1 LNNHGLVE
9 LVGQPGELVGFWAAG
24 RVDNQIDGRMECFG
38 GDTVVFALNNYGDL
52 HVRSNLLVRLN
63 LLSGANSG
71 TITIDQNCTI
81 TLLGFG
87 GPTGWIENTG
97 TISGSGAI
105 AGNLVNN
112 GTLDPVGSLTLN
124 GNLSG
129 TGALLIDVAGPTDYE
144 QIRVSGAIT
153 LGGTLDVSLGYTP
166 ALGDTFRVLDNTGTN
181 PIMGNFQ
188 GWLEGALVAI
198 NGTNFLITYRGGTGN
213 DVTLTRTETSPLS
226 ARVTIGDNNVSRLDS
241 LQRSRIEKLTV
252 TFDKVISYVGAPG
265 DAFRLEKIV
274 GGVPAGTVALSIDTR
289 DMGGYSQATLTFL
302 SDTTFGSLN
311 DGRYRL
317 TVLANQIVAPGAAM
331 PADSIL
337 NFHRMFGDVNG
348 DAQVDLADF
357 ALFSGAYGTVLG
369 GNGYLAYF
377 DYNRDGV
384 IDIADFGQFSI
395 RMFTV
400 LP

>member
-1 LNNHGLVE
+1 
-9 LVGQPGELVGFWAAG
+9 
-24 RVDNQIDGRMECFG
+24 MECFG
-38 GDTVVFALNNYGDL
+38 GDTVLWALNNYGDL
-52 HVRSNLLVRLN
+52 HIRSNLLVRGN
-63 LLSGANSG
+63 VLSGANSG

-87 GPTGWIENTG
+87 GATGWIENTG
-97 TISGSGAI
+97 TITGEGTMV
-105 AGNLVNN
+105 GNLTNN
-112 GTLDPVGSLTLN
+112 GMLDPVGSLTLN

-129 TGALLIDVAGPTDYE
+129 TGALLIDVNGPSDYD
-144 QIRVSGAIT
+144 QLRVSGAIT
-153 LGGTLDVSLGYTP
+153 LGGPLHVSLGYTP

-181 PIMGNFQ
+181 PVVGNFQ
-188 GWLEGALVAI
+188 GWLEGTLVAI

-213 DVTLTRTETSPLS
+213 DVTLTRTDSVNTLS
-226 ARVTIGDNNVSRLDS
+226 AVVTIGDNHASRLDS

-252 TFDKVISYVGAPG
+252 SFDKVISYAGAPS

-274 GGVPAGTVALSIDTR
+274 GGVPAGTVTLSVDTR

-317 TVLANQIVAPGAAM
+317 TVVANQIVAPGAGM
-331 PADSIL
+331 LADSIL
-337 NFHRMFGDVNG
+337 NFHRMFGDING
-348 DAQVDLADF
+348 DARVDIADF
-357 ALFSGAYGTVLG
+357 GRFSMAYGAQLG
-369 GNGYLAYF
+369 DPRFLKYF
-377 DYNRDGV
+377 DYNNDGI